1 VFPAEWSDV
10 GQQRVG
16 QNFALDAKLGD
27 GAAEID
33 GVPEGD
39 GGDREVETRGPVALI
54 FERAVPE
61 VDEALGKTGLPLD
74 LGEQFGSPDARQYA
88 VEAPCDIIDIR
99 VVLPDRADR
108 QPRLGNQR
116 LGKFACRGEC
126 GHFPEPPLEGL
137 ESLVAP
143 SVKAFGDREP
153 QLTSLSLS
161 RERGGRQQEV
171 VESPEGPAALDPDIS
186 GTKQAPPPRQPPRCD
201 GQ

>member
-1 VFPAEWSDV
+1 
-10 GQQRVG
+10 
-16 QNFALDAKLGD
+16 
-27 GAAEID
+27 
-33 GVPEGD
+33 
-39 GGDREVETRGPVALI
+39 
-54 FERAVPE
+54 
-61 VDEALGKTGLPLD
+61 VDEALGKTGPPVD
-74 LGEQFGSPDARQYA
+74 LGEQFGNPDARQHA

-116 LGKFACRGEC
+116 LGKFARRGEC

-137 ESLVAP
+137 ETLVAP
-143 SVKAFGDREP
+143 SVKAVGDREP

-186 GTKQAPPPRQPPRCD
+186 GTKPIPKRHHHGNLPGATVNSRPYPNQLAPSRCQKRGRHRCRQLPLFGCIELVQHVKGGEHGIGRLP
-201 GQ
+201 